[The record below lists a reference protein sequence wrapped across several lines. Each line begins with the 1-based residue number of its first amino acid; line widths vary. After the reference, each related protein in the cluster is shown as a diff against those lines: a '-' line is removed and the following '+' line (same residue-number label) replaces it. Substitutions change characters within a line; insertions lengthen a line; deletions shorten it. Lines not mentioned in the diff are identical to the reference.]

1 MLRITTTTR
10 PDGTA
15 ITLEGRLAGPWVDE
29 LVQAWRSLTAARG
42 ARSVSVLLDAMTF
55 VDAAGKALLRSMHA
69 EGARLV
75 ASGCMTR
82 AIVEEIE
89 GGNRWNT

>member
-1 MLRITTTTR
+1 MLRITTTIR
-10 PDGTA
+10 ADGTA
-15 ITLEGRLAGPWVDE
+15 LALEGRLAGPWVNE
-29 LVQAWRSLTAARG
+29 LAQAWKTLSAERDTRP
-42 ARSVSVLLDAMTF
+42 VSVLLDAVTF
-55 VDAAGKALLRSMHA
+55 IAPAGKSLLRSMHA

-89 GGNRWNT
+89 GGNRWST